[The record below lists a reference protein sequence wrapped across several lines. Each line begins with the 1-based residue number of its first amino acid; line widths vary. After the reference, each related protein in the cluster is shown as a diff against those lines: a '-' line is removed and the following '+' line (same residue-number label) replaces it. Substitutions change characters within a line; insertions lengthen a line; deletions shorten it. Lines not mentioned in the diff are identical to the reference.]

1 MNQSEYIKL
10 LRLVRT
16 SIEEYKNWGEDELV
30 LDKSILSEKAK
41 QKDSAKNEKTVIKGI
56 EQKIVKQENIQMK
69 KATKREQS
77 LTKKTTQTKNAEQ
90 KLEDLKDQ
98 ICACKKCELGK
109 HRLNAVCGSGDPYA
123 NIMFIGEGPGFQED
137 HEGQPFIGKAG
148 NLLTKIIE
156 AMGYKR
162 ETVYI
167 ANIVKCHPMKNPEN
181 PELKGNDRPPT
192 PEEMQTCQPY
202 LDEQIKIISPKVI
215 ITLGASSTRALL
227 KSDDVISSLRGNF
240 TEYMGIPLMPTYHPA
255 ALLRNP
261 KLKKDVWHDMQKVM
275 ALVNKKG

>member
-1 MNQSEYIKL
+1 MNQSEYLKL

-16 SIEEYKNWGEDELV
+16 AIEEYKNWGEEELV
-30 LDKSILSEKAK
+30 LDKSMQIKKVE
-41 QKDSAKNEKTVIKGI
+41 QREIFGKNINE
-56 EQKIVKQENIQMK
+56 ENIQMVK
-69 KATKREQS
+69 NIKQEPIIQKNI
-77 LTKKTTQTKNAEQ
+77 QTKNAQQ
-90 KLEDLKDQ
+90 KLEDLKKQ
-98 ICACKKCELGK
+98 IVECKKCELGK

-123 NIMFIGEGPGFQED
+123 NIMFVGEGPGFQED
-137 HEGQPFIGKAG
+137 HEGKPFIGRAG
-148 NLLTKIIE
+148 DLLTKIIE
-156 AMGYKR
+156 AMGFKR

-192 PEEMQTCQPY
+192 MEEMQICQPY

-227 KSDDVISSLRGNF
+227 KTDDVISSLRGKF

-261 KLKKDVWHDMQKVM
+261 KLKKDVWQDMKKVM